1 MSYSSGIIILQ
12 RVVFICLCF
21 VFCVYLLCLFVVF
34 VREEL
39 NTFMENKGAPTP
51 GIETLTT
58 GLSKP
63 FSRLD
68 KYPSMLKELERHTEV
83 TTQICNIS
91 MLNSVC
97 VCVCVCVCA
106 IILSIF
112 SILDMCFT

>member
-1 MSYSSGIIILQ
+1 MS
-12 RVVFICLCF
+12 VFF
-21 VFCVYLLCLFVVF
+21 FGVYLLCLFVVF

-97 VCVCVCVCA
+97 VCA